1 MNKVSEFLL
10 KKSSN
15 YDKID
20 RFVAFRMY
28 EKYKKKLK
36 IKPII
41 HIVGTNGKGST
52 GRYLTQLLHHL
63 GYKVGHYTSP
73 HLFSFNERFYLNSK
87 IISDKKLELAH
98 QKLSNIFKNDLEELS
113 YFEYATFLA
122 AILFK
127 DCDYI
132 IFEAGVGGEF
142 DATSIFDKKL
152 SIFTRI
158 GFDHKDLLGNTLK
171 DIARTKLKIMTKK
184 ALITTKQEKEVLDLA
199 KHIAYLKKTRLY
211 FNELLN
217 NKIKNQFGN
226 YAKKYQLPDFL
237 KHNLNLALNACV
249 LLEGEKRTFK
259 AFEKLKALN
268 LLARC
273 QKINSKLY
281 VDVGHNQMAAK
292 ALYERFQ
299 NIKIDLIY
307 NSYLDKDIFEILK
320 TLKPIIDTIKI
331 YKYKDEQRKLAN
343 NIIFSIAK
351 ELNIKC
357 EEFQSLNSSKIS
369 LVFGSFVLVQKFLK
383 ELRE

>member
-1 MNKVSEFLL
+1 MSKVSEFLL

-20 RFVAFRMY
+20 RFVAFRVY

-41 HIVGTNGKGST
+41 HIIGTNGKGST
-52 GRYLTQLLHHL
+52 GRYLAQLLYQL

-87 IISDKKLELAH
+87 IVSDQKLEIAH
-98 QKLSNIFKNDLEELS
+98 QKLLNILKNDLEELS

-122 AILFK
+122 TILFK
-127 DCDYI
+127 ECDYI
-132 IFEAGVGGEF
+132 IFEAGVGGEY

-152 SIFTRI
+152 SVFTRI
-158 GFDHKDLLGNTLK
+158 GFDHKELLGNTLK
-171 DIARTKLKIMTKK
+171 DIARTKLKVMAKK
-184 ALITTKQEKEVLDLA
+184 AIITKKQEKEVLDLA
-199 KHIAYLKKTRLY
+199 KHIAYIKKSKLYYSDSLNNILKK
-211 FNELLN
+211 
-217 NKIKNQFGN
+217 QFEN
-226 YAKKYQLPDFL
+226 YVMKYQLPDFL
-237 KHNLNLALNACV
+237 KHNLDLALNTCI
-249 LLEGEKRTFK
+249 LLEGKKRTSR

-268 LLARC
+268 LLGRC

-299 NIKIDLIY
+299 NTKIDLIY

-320 TLKPIIDTIKI
+320 TLKPIIDIIKI
-331 YKYKDEQRKLAN
+331 YKYEDKYRELAN
-343 NIIFSIAK
+343 NRIFFIAK

-357 EEFQSLNSSKIS
+357 EDFQGLSANRIS
-369 LVFGSFVLVQKFLK
+369 LVFGSFVLVEKFLK
-383 ELRE
+383 ELCE